1 MGRPRWKELRAP
13 PTSTDRT
20 CPCGWGPGSLLGP
33 TAALATQATQACRS
47 NSHQP
52 RLRFRQHRAW
62 SWPEFL
68 LPMEHAAA
76 TGPRLGAPR
85 RPTENVVP
93 RAEDWMRGVPRGPPA
108 WATSLETELLSDLEL
123 SEEQRLQISKELVD
137 IQITTHRLREQHEAE
152 LFQLKSEVLR
162 LEGRVLEL
170 ELHGDGAS
178 QACAAPAEAD
188 PGHRQAPARELR
200 RKPQGPGRPD
210 RHRLQVTMSTWRAG
224 LGGLGGQK
232 LGNSVSMQPPSPGGE
247 GPGAWG
253 LIRPA
258 LVCPQLP
265 GGQEQGQ
272 GEVEWA
278 LERRKAQQQALETR
292 VAALSRQLQEAQEEA
307 RTAGQRLAA
316 QAVVLSTCQGQL
328 RQAEAEN
335 SQLQLQLRKLNEEY
349 AFRLQRCAREAVG
362 FANGACQAPAAT
374 ALRTFL
380 EATLENI
387 RAAHRCREQQLA
399 RAARAYRKRL
409 ADLSHRHEEVLAT
422 HRVLDTAS
430 WAQIHQQL
438 QNFSHSTQA
447 ELEKERAQ
455 LLVRAIVAEEQL
467 SELQEYVDQHL
478 GRYKQ
483 EILRLRELMSTR
495 DPWKAGAMP
504 PAKPHHP
511 RTSSH

>member
-1 MGRPRWKELRAP
+1 MARHRWKELRAP
-13 PTSTDRT
+13 PTSTDLR

-33 TAALATQATQACRS
+33 TGALATQATQACRS

-52 RLRFRQHRAW
+52 RLGFGQHRAW

-76 TGPRLGAPR
+76 TDPRPGAPR
-85 RPTENVVP
+85 PPTENVVP
-93 RAEDWMRGVPRGPPA
+93 RAEDWLRGVPRGPPA
-108 WATSLETELLSDLEL
+108 WATSLEAELLSDLEL

-137 IQITTHRLREQHEAE
+137 VQITTHRLQEQHEAE

-170 ELHGDGAS
+170 ELQGDGAS

-188 PGHRQAPARELR
+188 LGHRQAPAQELR

-210 RHRLQVTMSTWRAG
+210 RHRLQ
-224 LGGLGGQK
+224 
-232 LGNSVSMQPPSPGGE
+232 
-247 GPGAWG
+247 
-253 LIRPA
+253 
-258 LVCPQLP
+258 LP
-265 GGQEQGQ
+265 GGQEQRQ

-278 LERRKAQQQALETR
+278 LERHKARQQALETR

-307 RTAGQRLAA
+307 RAAGQRLAA
-316 QAVVLSTCQGQL
+316 QAAVLSTCQGQL

-349 AFRLQRCAREAVG
+349 AFRLQRCAREVVG
-362 FANGACQAPAAT
+362 FANGVGQAPAAT

-422 HRVLDTAS
+422 HRGLDTTF
-430 WAQIHQQL
+430 WAQIHQKL

-455 LLVRAIVAEEQL
+455 LLVRATVAEEQL

-483 EILRLRELMSTR
+483 EILRLRKLVGTR
-495 DPWKAGAMP
+495 DPWKEGAMP

-511 RTSSH
+511 RTCSH